1 MTSVAG
7 KPPPKKRGRKRKTD
21 QASLISGDKA
31 PAKDTSSAA
40 GPLADEPEEDDD
52 DADVD
57 EGVSGEQDKEQKRKD
72 IANLSYVACTSFR
85 SQQLHS
91 QA

>member
-7 KPPPKKRGRKRKTD
+7 KPPPKKRGRKRKID

-31 PAKDTSSAA
+31 PAKDASSAA

-52 DADVD
+52 EADAD
-57 EGVSGEQDKEQKRKD
+57 EGVSAEQDKEQKRKD
-72 IANLSYVACTSFR
+72 IANLSYVAYISRCSR
-85 SQQLHS
+85 YLHTWP
-91 QA
+91 